1 MADNTKSTE
10 GSIRYGLHTVR
21 EIFDAAGFDFEKH
34 ATVDYGAGEFLDH
47 RLVRVGGLP
56 FDSLDKVIDIP
67 EDAGRVEIEVDGELK
82 KAVTVDKNAEHR
94 TVRELPDT
102 AELPS

>member
-1 MADNTKSTE
+1 MADNNETQGK
-10 GSIRYGLHTVR
+10 IRYGLHTVR
-21 EIFDAAGFDFEKH
+21 ELFDAAGFDFEKH
-34 ATVDYGAGEFLDH
+34 ATVDYGAGEFIDH

-67 EDAGRVEIEVDGELK
+67 EDATLVEIEVEGELK
-82 KAVTVDKNAEHR
+82 KTLTVDKNADHR
-94 TVRELPDT
+94 TVRELPDS